1 MKGVITMENMKK
13 ITKVTAGVLSFALAL
28 SSVGSIPF
36 SSSAGTAAAAEGSR
50 QLYEYEIRDLLLTRT
65 SDYGF
70 EGMTKPA
77 ESSYYVYGYDSMKSF
92 SYLFDPYNLSD
103 QEYLDLGLMQE
114 RNSEIMSQVDEG
126 SVVTISFTSFE
137 YYPDLLNESDGYG
150 NHSSGDYQIYEIT
163 SLRSADIHYY
173 GDINGDGSIDSFDVI
188 MYRKALTD
196 KLAEPLT
203 DAHFTNADINRNLEI
218 DEEDLQQV
226 IDYTLGKTKEFN
238 GASAIGSIRLDNT
251 VDVLAS
257 EGKAADEEFAKAE
270 MNLGVNILK
279 KSFSPRENGSKNF
292 LISPVSISTA
302 LAMTANGADGNTR
315 DQMEQLL
322 GSGLTLD
329 QINEYMAYYKNNL
342 PDEKKE
348 KLYLANSIW
357 FRDDPTFKVQ
367 DGFLE
372 TNKKFYDSEIYQT
385 PFDDTTVDDIN
396 SWVNNNTKSMIPQLF
411 KHGDLD
417 PKADV
422 IPMMTL
428 INTLYFEAEWE
439 KIYEE
444 TDVHDQ
450 KFTDINGEKHDI
462 KGMYS
467 QEYCYYDL
475 GDADAFRKYYKNRDF
490 SFVGILPKEDD
501 IESYVNNLDADKL
514 LEGLK
519 QSEDPNTFDLFVTIP
534 KFKYNYDATL
544 KDVLRDLG
552 MEDAFD
558 ETKADFSKIN
568 DLSVEGADPLYI
580 GDVIHKTRI
589 EMAEKGTKA
598 AAVTAV
604 MMIAAVAPVPEKK
617 EIHIELTRPFVYM
630 ILDKNDVP
638 VFIGAATQL
647 EEN

>member
-1 MKGVITMENMKK
+1 MENMKK

-150 NHSSGDYQIYEIT
+150 NYSSGDYQIYEIT

-203 DAHFTNADINRNLEI
+203 DAQFTNADINRNLEI

-238 GASAIGSIRLDNT
+238 GASAIGSVRLDNT

-439 KIYEE
+439 NIYEE

-519 QSEDPNTFDLFVTIP
+519 QSEDPSTFDLFVTIP

-558 ETKADFSKIN
+558 ENKADFSKIN

-604 MMIAAVAPVPEKK
+604 MMIAACAPVPEKK

>member
-1 MKGVITMENMKK
+1 MENMKK

-92 SYLFDPYNLSD
+92 SYLFDPYYLSD

-137 YYPDLLNESDGYG
+137 YYPDLLNESDGYA

-173 GDINGDGSIDSFDVI
+173 GDINGDGFIDSFDVI

-203 DAHFTNADINRNLEI
+203 DAQFTNADINRNLEI

-372 TNKKFYDSEIYQT
+372 TNKKFYDSEIYKT

-439 KIYEE
+439 KVYEE

>member
-1 MKGVITMENMKK
+1 MENMKK

-103 QEYLDLGLMQE
+103 QEYLDIGLMQE
-114 RNSEIMSQVDEG
+114 RNREIMSQVDEG

-137 YYPDLLNESDGYG
+137 YYPDLLNESDGYE
-150 NHSSGDYQIYEIT
+150 NYSSGDYQIYEIT
-163 SLRSADIHYY
+163 SMRSADIHYY
-173 GDINGDGSIDSFDVI
+173 GDINDDGLIDSFDVI

-203 DAHFTNADINRNLEI
+203 DAQFTNADINRNLEI

-238 GASAIGSIRLDNT
+238 GASAIGSVRLDNT

-302 LAMTANGADGNTR
+302 LAMTANGADGDTR

-372 TNKKFYDSEIYQT
+372 TNKKFYDSEIYKT

-519 QSEDPNTFDLFVTIP
+519 QSEDPSTFDLFVTIP

>member
-1 MKGVITMENMKK
+1 MENMKK

-65 SDYGF
+65 SDHGF

-77 ESSYYVYGYDSMKSF
+77 ESSYYVYGYDSMKNF

-114 RNSEIMSQVDEG
+114 RNREIMSQVDEG

-137 YYPDLLNESDGYG
+137 YYPDLLNESDGYE
-150 NHSSGDYQIYEIT
+150 NYSSGDYQIYEIT

-173 GDINGDGSIDSFDVI
+173 GDINDDGFIDSFDVI

-203 DAHFTNADINRNLEI
+203 DAQFTNADINRNLEI

-385 PFDDTTVDDIN
+385 PFNDTTVDDIN

-490 SFVGILPKEDD
+490 SFVGILPKEND

-519 QSEDPNTFDLFVTIP
+519 QSEDPSTFDLFVTIP

-604 MMIAAVAPVPEKK
+604 MMIAATAPVPEKK

>member
-1 MKGVITMENMKK
+1 MENMKK

-114 RNSEIMSQVDEG
+114 RNREIMSQVDEG

-137 YYPDLLNESDGYG
+137 YYPDLLNESDGYE
-150 NHSSGDYQIYEIT
+150 NYSSGDYQIYEIT

-173 GDINGDGSIDSFDVI
+173 GDINDDGFIDSFDVI

-203 DAHFTNADINRNLEI
+203 DAQFTNADINRNLEI

-279 KSFSPRENGSKNF
+279 KSFSPRGNGSKNF

-385 PFDDTTVDDIN
+385 PFNDTTVDDIN

-428 INTLYFEAEWE
+428 INTLYFEAE
-439 KIYEE
+439 
-444 TDVHDQ
+444 
-450 KFTDINGEKHDI
+450 
-462 KGMYS
+462 
-467 QEYCYYDL
+467 
-475 GDADAFRKYYKNRDF
+475 
-490 SFVGILPKEDD
+490 
-501 IESYVNNLDADKL
+501 
-514 LEGLK
+514 
-519 QSEDPNTFDLFVTIP
+519 
-534 KFKYNYDATL
+534 
-544 KDVLRDLG
+544 
-552 MEDAFD
+552 
-558 ETKADFSKIN
+558 
-568 DLSVEGADPLYI
+568 
-580 GDVIHKTRI
+580 
-589 EMAEKGTKA
+589 
-598 AAVTAV
+598 
-604 MMIAAVAPVPEKK
+604 
-617 EIHIELTRPFVYM
+617 
-630 ILDKNDVP
+630 
-638 VFIGAATQL
+638 
-647 EEN
+647 

>member
-1 MKGVITMENMKK
+1 MENMKK

-114 RNSEIMSQVDEG
+114 RNREIMSQVDEG

-137 YYPDLLNESDGYG
+137 YYPDLLNESDGYE
-150 NHSSGDYQIYEIT
+150 NYSSGDYQIYEIT

-173 GDINGDGSIDSFDVI
+173 GDINDDGFIDSFDVI

-203 DAHFTNADINRNLEI
+203 DAQFTNADINRNLEI

-279 KSFSPRENGSKNF
+279 KSFSPRGNGSKNF

-385 PFDDTTVDDIN
+385 PFNDTTVDDIN

-490 SFVGILPKEDD
+490 SFVGILPKEND

-519 QSEDPNTFDLFVTIP
+519 QSEDPSTFDLFVTIP

-604 MMIAAVAPVPEKK
+604 MMIAATAPVPEKK

>member
-1 MKGVITMENMKK
+1 MENMKK

-65 SDYGF
+65 NDHGF

-114 RNSEIMSQVDEG
+114 RNREIMSQVDEG

-150 NHSSGDYQIYEIT
+150 NYSSGDYQIYEIT

-173 GDINGDGSIDSFDVI
+173 GDINDDGFIDSFDVI

-203 DAHFTNADINRNLEI
+203 DAQFTNADINRNLEI

-385 PFDDTTVDDIN
+385 PFNDTTVDDIN

-439 KIYEE
+439 NIYEE

-490 SFVGILPKEDD
+490 SFVGILPKEND

-519 QSEDPNTFDLFVTIP
+519 QSEDPSTFDLFVTIP

-604 MMIAAVAPVPEKK
+604 MMISAVAPVPEKK

-647 EEN
+647 EE

>member
-1 MKGVITMENMKK
+1 MENMKK

-36 SSSAGTAAAAEGSR
+36 NSSAGTAAAAEGSR

-103 QEYLDLGLMQE
+103 QEYLDIGLMQE
-114 RNSEIMSQVDEG
+114 RNREIMSQVDEG

-137 YYPDLLNESDGYG
+137 YYPDLLTEPDGYG
-150 NHSSGDYQIYEIT
+150 NYSSGDYQIYEIT

-173 GDINGDGSIDSFDVI
+173 GDINDDGFIDSFDVI

-203 DAHFTNADINRNLEI
+203 DAQFTNADINRNLEI

-302 LAMTANGADGNTR
+302 LAMTANGADGDTR

-519 QSEDPNTFDLFVTIP
+519 QSEDPSTFDLFVTIP

-604 MMIAAVAPVPEKK
+604 MMIAATAPVPEKK

>member
-1 MKGVITMENMKK
+1 MENMKK
-13 ITKVTAGVLSFALAL
+13 LTKVTASVMSFALAL
-28 SSVGSIPF
+28 SAVGTVPF
-36 SSSAGTAAAAEGSR
+36 SSPKDSASAASDFHV
-50 QLYEYEIRDLLLTRT
+50 YEYEIKDLLI
-65 SDYGF
+65 SHADDYGI
-70 EGMTKPA
+70 EGLVKEPQ
-77 ESSYYVYGYDSMKSF
+77 SPWYVYDYAYIRDFQYESF
-92 SYLFDPYNLSD
+92 SIGDGRWGDPEEIRQRNI
-103 QEYLDLGLMQE
+103 DLMD
-114 RNSEIMSQVDEG
+114 QVDEN
-126 SVVTISFTSFE
+126 SVVTLKFTSFD
-137 YYPDLLNESDGYG
+137 YYPELMEENS
-150 NHSSGDYQIYEIT
+150 NNRSQNTRDYSIYEIT
-163 SLRSADIHYY
+163 GLKSANIHYY
-173 GDINGDGSIDSFDVI
+173 GDINDDGVIDSFDVI

-203 DAHFTNADINRNLEI
+203 DSQFGNADINKDLEI
-218 DEEDLQQV
+218 DEDDLQEV
-226 IDYTLGKTKEFN
+226 IDFTLGKTKEFN

-257 EGKAADEEFAKAE
+257 EGQASDEAFAKAE

-279 KSFSPRENGSKNF
+279 KSFDPTKKPDENF

-372 TNKKFYDSEIYQT
+372 TNKKFYDSEIYKT

-439 KIYEE
+439 NIYEE

-450 KFTDINGEKHDI
+450 EFTDINGEKHDI

-490 SFVGILPKEDD
+490 SFVGILPKEND

-519 QSEDPNTFDLFVTIP
+519 QSEDPDTFDLFVTIP

-604 MMIAAVAPVPEKK
+604 MMIAASAPVPEKK

-647 EEN
+647 EE

>member
-1 MKGVITMENMKK
+1 MENMKK

-65 SDYGF
+65 SDHGF

-114 RNSEIMSQVDEG
+114 RNREIMSQVDEG

-137 YYPDLLNESDGYG
+137 YYPDLLNESDGYE
-150 NHSSGDYQIYEIT
+150 NYSSGDYQIYEIT

-173 GDINGDGSIDSFDVI
+173 GDINDDGFIDSFDVI

-203 DAHFTNADINRNLEI
+203 DAQFTNADINRNLEI

-279 KSFSPRENGSKNF
+279 KSFSPRGNGSKNF

-385 PFDDTTVDDIN
+385 PFNDTTVDDIN

-490 SFVGILPKEDD
+490 SFVGILPKEND

-519 QSEDPNTFDLFVTIP
+519 QSEDPSTFDLFVTIP

-604 MMIAAVAPVPEKK
+604 MMIAATAPVPEKK